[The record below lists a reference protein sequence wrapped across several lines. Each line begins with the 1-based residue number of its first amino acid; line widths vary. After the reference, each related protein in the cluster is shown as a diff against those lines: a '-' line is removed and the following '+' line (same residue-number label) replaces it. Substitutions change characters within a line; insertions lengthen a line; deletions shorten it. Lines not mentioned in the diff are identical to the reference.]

1 LIYAF
6 EQAGVGVFVSVHEGV
21 LVLEGW
27 RSDLVW
33 SGLAGIV
40 RGMERMGVW
49 NLALERRSREGFRLA

>member
-27 RSDLVW
+27 R